1 MHQANKLAEKL
12 PKQPTIYIFN
22 YIKRKRDKEHEVSQG
37 EVQQVDLSDAQEAPT
52 SQEDCYHQAIPCH
65 TQQEAQAVQQRL
77 KHGMKGLPANPL
89 IVLTEGFFFFFY
101 VAVIVV
107 CVIPQII

>member
-37 EVQQVDLSDAQEAPT
+37 EVQQVDLGDAQEAPT

-77 KHGMKGLPANPL
+77 KHGMKDLQANPL
-89 IVLTEGFFFFFY
+89 IVLTEGFFLICD
-101 VAVIVV
+101 AVIVV
-107 CVIPQII
+107 CVVPQII